1 MDMGIGYLSN
11 PYEKHEDKLI
21 AIYRKYVGKRVELS
35 VRDAGRIEGIIKGLE
50 GYFAVIPDAEGK
62 TLPTLIDIRDI
73 SILNPL

>member
-1 MDMGIGYLSN
+1 MGIGYLAN

-21 AIYRKYVGKRVELS
+21 VTYREYVGKRVELN
-35 VRDAGRIEGIIKGLE
+35 VRNAGRIEEIIKGLE
-50 GYFAVIPDAEGK
+50 DYFAVIPDAEGK